1 METDFIL
8 VSCAGVATPGVDELQ
23 QESVTAAKRQGEASL
38 RTSGLSYTVVR
49 PGPIIDEPG
58 GYKALVFD
66 QVGLKRTECMALGWF
81 YQSRKLQDSA
91 CLHYS
96 YQPKPW
102 MSRSKE
108 MNEARLAS
116 FTFQICIPSFSQSLC
131 SLLSA
136 TTIGERI

>member
-1 METDFIL
+1 MQALPSGVETDFIL

-66 QVGLKRTECMALGWF
+66 QVDLEVTGCIALGWV
-81 YQSRKLQDSA
+81 YKVTQAARQRPSA
-91 CLHYS
+91 L
-96 YQPKPW
+96 
-102 MSRSKE
+102 
-108 MNEARLAS
+108 
-116 FTFQICIPSFSQSLC
+116 F
-131 SLLSA
+131 LSA
-136 TTIGERI
+136 KALDVKIKRDE